1 MNISMNEEI
10 KKLRLIEIPYMS
22 KDGKEQVKIYNDTVA
37 LMDKVKRDESVLCNR
52 ELTFD
57 QALSIVSTARITGA
71 IENLAHTLI
80 ESE

>member
-1 MNISMNEEI
+1 MNISMKEEI
-10 KKLRLIEIPYMS
+10 KKLKPINIPYMS
-22 KDGKEQVKIYNDTVA
+22 KDVKEQAKIYNDTVA
-37 LMDKVKRDESVLCNR
+37 LMDKVKKDESVLCNR